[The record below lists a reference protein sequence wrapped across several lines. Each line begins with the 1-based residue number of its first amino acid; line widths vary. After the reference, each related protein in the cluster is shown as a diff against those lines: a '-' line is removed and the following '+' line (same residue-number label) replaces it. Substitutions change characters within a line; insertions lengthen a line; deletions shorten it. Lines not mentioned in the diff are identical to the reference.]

1 MVLSVKLQNSRIK
14 KKLPDPSEKSQK
26 SLMKGQEY
34 QWCEPSQLWHR
45 KPAGTGVQLKTPRR
59 KNSSLLTVH
68 LTRRTGKKLESS

>member
-26 SLMKGQEY
+26 SHMKGQEY

-59 KNSSLLTVH
+59 KKFLLTY
-68 LTRRTGKKLESS
+68 SSFNQANWQKA